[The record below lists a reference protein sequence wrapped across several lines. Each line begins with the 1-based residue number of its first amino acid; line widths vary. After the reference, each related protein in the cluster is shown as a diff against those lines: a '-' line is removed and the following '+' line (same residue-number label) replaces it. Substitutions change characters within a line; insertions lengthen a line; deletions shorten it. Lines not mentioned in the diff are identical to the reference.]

1 MSASPCDFTGG
12 SCSWD
17 FTTGQ
22 NKAYGIDPMKALGAG
37 GAAPFGMFAGNA
49 APDGVIDGNDLD
61 WYITATVNGVEGYP
75 FADFN
80 LNGFVEAL
88 DFNLYISNTLAGASS
103 QVP

>member
-1 MSASPCDFTGG
+1 MSASACDFTGG
-12 SCSWD
+12 SGSWD

-22 NKAYGIDPMKALGAG
+22 NKAYGTQPMAALGAG
-37 GAAPFGMFAGNA
+37 GVAPFGLFAGNA
-49 APDGVIDGNDLD
+49 EADDVIDLDDLD
-61 WYITATVNGVEGYP
+61 WYITATVNGMEGYR